1 MDILKSTQPHFYF
14 PCFTCPP
21 CLQNKHPPV
30 ALPSINQQKHK
41 LTVWHSFVVKSLYS
55 IIHYLSKCKSI
66 FNAWSMHGSKV
77 LSQII
82 SGHSFHL
89 LLLIYSRTHM
99 LLCQLCV
106 FLGVI
111 SVLKLISMAFEGSL
125 LLVSMWF
132 LVLMINSSLLK
143 VFRMCCVMFSDTLK
157 CTWPHVELQFCGKEP
172 NMFLKVLF
180 FFF

>member
-1 MDILKSTQPHFYF
+1 
-14 PCFTCPP
+14 
-21 CLQNKHPPV
+21 
-30 ALPSINQQKHK
+30 
-41 LTVWHSFVVKSLYS
+41 
-55 IIHYLSKCKSI
+55 
-66 FNAWSMHGSKV
+66 
-77 LSQII
+77 
-82 SGHSFHL
+82 
-89 LLLIYSRTHM
+89 M

-157 CTWPHVELQFCGKEP
+157 CT
-172 NMFLKVLF
+172 
-180 FFF
+180 